1 MLYDTSI
8 IYNQPNYS
16 YSGTLIIYAASLSSP
31 IVLNNV
37 NIHIGSELEDYSNYS
52 TIAVLS
58 IDVLP
63 FGTVTIEVLDQDL
76 SAFVTVQSINILG
89 SNEVYIEN

>member
-31 IVLNNV
+31 IILNN
-37 NIHIGSELEDYSNYS
+37 ITILIGGQEDYSNYT
-52 TIAVLS
+52 TIALISMDISPSGIISV
-58 IDVLP
+58 
-63 FGTVTIEVLDQDL
+63 EVLNEDIAAIV
-76 SAFVTVQSINILG
+76 SVQSIAIQG
-89 SNEVYIEN
+89 REISIIA